1 VIFFEAAEKNQ
12 PRRGKDAEK
21 RQGEMKKVVE
31 REQNKTYYR
40 VLHLP
45 LWIWVFFILPGHW
58 TYTLY
63 VQGPDRRH
71 WIWLAAV
78 GAICAWR
85 GLLGRLPGVEPQPY
99 ITHYG
104 ADLPN
109 LPYRVI
115 CYTAAWISILVP
127 FLLNLIG
134 LSVASITGWWAL
146 DRLYDR
152 LYYPLALLV
161 IIATALNWTPRAR
174 RSTHQEGAEKAWF
187 YVAMWTVVP
196 AQIAIWG
203 VWRLGG
209 SLGLSEVYLGRL
221 RLAVFVTLAVLFF
234 WLSLR
239 GRLPRTQRYHPPRV
253 S

>member
-1 VIFFEAAEKNQ
+1 
-12 PRRGKDAEK
+12 
-21 RQGEMKKVVE
+21 MKKVVE

-58 TYTLY
+58 TYDLY
-63 VQGPDRRH
+63 VHGPDRRH

-85 GLLGRLPGVEPQPY
+85 GLRGRLPGVEPQPY

-115 CYTAAWISILVP
+115 CYTSAWISLLVP
-127 FLLNLIG
+127 FILNLIG
-134 LSVASITGWWAL
+134 LSMAAVTGRWSL
-146 DRLYDR
+146 EKLYDH

-174 RSTHQEGAEKAWF
+174 RSTYQEGAEKAWF
-187 YVAMWTVVP
+187 YTAIWTVVP

-203 VWRLGG
+203 VWRLAGP
-209 SLGLSEVYLGRL
+209 LGLSEVRLGRL
-221 RLAVFVTLAVLFF
+221 RLAVFVVLAALFF
-234 WLSLR
+234 RFSLR
-239 GRLPRTQRYHPPRV
+239 GRLPRTQRYYAPEV
-253 S
+253 T